1 MAGPTLGELLPGFSR
16 LGSPVASC
24 QAVFFPSAGQ
34 WLVAP
39 LVRALRVPSHFGL
52 LAASLSFVAE
62 PTSFAAEPKARA
74 ASVHRQFLASVH
86 RQFLASTP
94 PVSGGTGTC
103 HHRTPAHLS
112 MADLRAPQPQL
123 SQLTKCEE
131 SALNPSRP
139 LEVDG
144 HIAARRNG
152 VTLTQMVHCLR
163 NLGLEK

>member
-1 MAGPTLGELLPGFSR
+1 MTAPPWAQLLPVFARQSR
-16 LGSPVASC
+16 PLAPAQPVC
-24 QAVFFPSAGQ
+24 LPSRGQ

-74 ASVHRQFLASVH
+74 ASVHW
-86 RQFLASTP
+86 QFLASTP
-94 PVSGGTGTC
+94 PVSGDTGTC
-103 HHRTPAHLS
+103 RHRTPAHLS

-123 SQLTKCEE
+123 SQLRKCEE

-139 LEVDG
+139 LEVNG

-152 VTLTQMVHCLR
+152 VTLTQMGHCLR
-163 NLGLEK
+163 NLGSEK